1 MADLFSD
8 YDQVKAF
15 FFFFHTASQEM
26 LSIMTSAGS
35 VVSLQVVKPESFW
48 DKKQKQKNNSN
59 IFEIFTVGHCSVD
72 KVHPNQTYSA
82 ENLW

>member
-1 MADLFSD
+1 
-8 YDQVKAF
+8 
-15 FFFFHTASQEM
+15 M

-35 VVSLQVVKPESFW
+35 VVSLQVVKPERYLL
-48 DKKQKQKNNSN
+48 DKKCNSN

-82 ENLW
+82 ENF